1 MLKWFLAGLGTLSLA
16 LLAATLVITID
27 TLLWSRAHAV
37 TTPTYIITWSAPT
50 RYTDQTTIAGAIT
63 YQLYVGAS
71 GQEMR
76 YKTPVTAP
84 PYVLV
89 PTPGPGQTCVQVTST
104 VNGVESIRSPEVCAT
119 VPLPPPIIPNPPSN
133 VTATVK

>member
-1 MLKWFLAGLGTLSLA
+1 MSPFITWLFETKLGACCIYVVVLLFSLA
-16 LLAATLVITID
+16 VGATVALAAT
-27 TLLWSRAHAV
+27 
-37 TTPTYIITWSAPT
+37 PTYTVTWSAPT
-50 RYTDQTTIAGAIT
+50 KYTDQTTIAGAIT
-63 YQLYVGAS
+63 YQLYVGPS
-71 GQEMR
+71 GQEVR

-133 VTATVK
+133 VAATVK

>member
-1 MLKWFLAGLGTLSLA
+1 MSKWFLTGLGA
-16 LLAATLVITID
+16 L
-27 TLLWSRAHAV
+27 TLLSILIVTVGDVLTTSAHGA
-37 TTPTYIITWSAPT
+37 TTPTYTVTWSAPT
-50 RYTDQTTIAGAIT
+50 KYTDQTTIAGAIT

-89 PTPGPGQTCVQVTST
+89 PTPGPGQTCVQVTAT
-104 VNGVESIRSPEVCAT
+104 VNGVESIRSAEVCAT

>member
-1 MLKWFLAGLGTLSLA
+1 MKRVIWIGVIACYTWAQWLWPAD
-16 LLAATLVITID
+16 AATP
-27 TLLWSRAHAV
+27 A
-37 TTPTYIITWSAPT
+37 TYTVTWSAPT
-50 RYTDQTTIAGAIT
+50 QYTDNSTIAGAIT

-71 GQEMR
+71 GQEVK

-89 PTPGPGQTCVQVTST
+89 PTPAPGQTCVQVTAT
-104 VNGVESIRSPEVCAT
+104 VNAVESARSTEVCAT
-119 VPLPPPIIPNPPSN
+119 VVSPAPKSPTS